1 MRNTTTN
8 PFDEIFLELASIR
21 TLVQQKQQTE
31 IPIVR
36 QNENELLTCDEVLK
50 IFHVSRPTL
59 RRWERNKK
67 LVPIRIG
74 RRMLFRKVDID
85 NLTGINLSEEAQ
97 R

>member
-21 TLVQQKQQTE
+21 TLVQQKQQHE

-36 QNENELLTCDEVLK
+36 QTEIELLTCEEVLK
-50 IFHVSRPTL
+50 IFHISRPTL
-59 RRWERNKK
+59 RRWEKKRK